1 MEKINELE
9 KLKNEILGEVGL
21 AKKEQKTVHWNSLAV
36 YIVLIALAFFS
47 VAQTV
52 QSAIILNKI
61 NSGGIGAANSTSPT
75 NSAGSGSAP
84 LPGNLQ
90 NLPNMVGGC

>member
-1 MEKINELE
+1 
-9 KLKNEILGEVGL
+9 
-21 AKKEQKTVHWNSLAV
+21 WNSLAV
-36 YIVLIALAFFS
+36 YVVLIALAFFS

-61 NSGGIGAANSTSPT
+61 NSGGVGVT
-75 NSAGSGSAP
+75 NSAGSTSGTP
-84 LPGNLQ
+84 LPDNLQ